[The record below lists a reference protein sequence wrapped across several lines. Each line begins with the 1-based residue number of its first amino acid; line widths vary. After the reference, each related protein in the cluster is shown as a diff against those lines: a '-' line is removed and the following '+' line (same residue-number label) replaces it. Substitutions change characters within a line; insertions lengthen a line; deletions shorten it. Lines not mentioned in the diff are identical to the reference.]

1 MGRRAGLVAAAAVA
15 LASLLAAGAAVG
27 DPGTDKARVDTRLGG
42 LRGQAAAQQHQAGVL
57 TRQLSAVAQQV
68 RDLQA
73 GVDAQQARLAVL
85 EGTLASA
92 RTRLAS
98 LERTIAAQTAR
109 LTRLRGQYDIALRRL
124 ERRVRDL
131 YMTDGP
137 DILSFVL
144 GTASF
149 ADLIDNLDLLGRIG
163 HQDEE
168 IASRVKLARDGLAD
182 ARRRTTVAR
191 SEAVRVEATA
201 ESATDEQRGLVSR
214 LVASRDALAAAERE
228 KRSTLASIQSDRSD
242 VLAEIEDLE
251 AQSEALAARIRAAQ
265 QQSSSSTAPVVSGS
279 GQLSWPVSGPVTSG
293 FGVRWGRMHEGI
305 DIAVGQGTPVHAAA
319 GGTVIYAGWMEGYGN
334 LVVIDHGNG
343 LSTAYG
349 HNSSL
354 ASSVGQSVAAGQV
367 IAYSGSTGHS
377 TGPHVHFEVRVN
389 GAPVDPLG
397 YL

>member
-1 MGRRAGLVAAAAVA
+1 MVLV
-15 LASLLAAGAAVG
+15 SLLVAGAAVG

-42 LRGQAAAQQHQAGVL
+42 LREKAVEQQRQAGVL
-57 TRQLSAVAQQV
+57 TSQLSDVAQQV

-85 EGTLASA
+85 EGTLATA

-98 LERTIAAQTAR
+98 LEQTIAAQTAR
-109 LTRLRGQYDIALRRL
+109 LSRLRGQYDIALGRL

-137 DILSFVL
+137 DALSFVL

-149 ADLIDNLDLLGRIG
+149 ADLLDNLELLGRIG
-163 HQDEE
+163 RQDEE
-168 IASRVKLARDGLAD
+168 IAARVKHARDGVAD
-182 ARRRTTVAR
+182 ARRRTQVAR
-191 SEAVRVEATA
+191 SEAVRVEAAA

-214 LVASRDALAAAERE
+214 LVASRDALALAQRE

-265 QQSSSSTAPVVSGS
+265 QQSSGSSAPVVTGT
-279 GQLSWPVSGPVTSG
+279 GQLSWPVSGPVTSP

-305 DIAVGQGTPVHAAA
+305 DIAVGTGTPVHAAA
-319 GGTVIYAGWMEGYGN
+319 GGTVLYAGWMEGYGN

-354 ASSVGQSVAAGQV
+354 ASSVGQSVSVGQV

-389 GAPVDPLG
+389 GSPVDPLG

>member
-1 MGRRAGLVAAAAVA
+1 M
-15 LASLLAAGAAVG
+15 
-27 DPGTDKARVDTRLGG
+27 
-42 LRGQAAAQQHQAGVL
+42 
-57 TRQLSAVAQQV
+57 
-68 RDLQA
+68 
-73 GVDAQQARLAVL
+73 
-85 EGTLASA
+85 
-92 RTRLAS
+92 
-98 LERTIAAQTAR
+98 
-109 LTRLRGQYDIALRRL
+109 
-124 ERRVRDL
+124 
-131 YMTDGP
+131 
-137 DILSFVL
+137 
-144 GTASF
+144 
-149 ADLIDNLDLLGRIG
+149 
-163 HQDEE
+163 
-168 IASRVKLARDGLAD
+168 KLARDGLAD

-191 SEAVRVEATA
+191 SEAVRVEAAA
-201 ESATDEQRGLVSR
+201 ESATNEQRGLVSR
-214 LVASRDALAAAERE
+214 LVASRDELAAAERE
-228 KRSTLASIQSDRSD
+228 KHSTLASIQSDRSD

-265 QQSSSSTAPVVSGS
+265 QQSSSSNAPVVSGS